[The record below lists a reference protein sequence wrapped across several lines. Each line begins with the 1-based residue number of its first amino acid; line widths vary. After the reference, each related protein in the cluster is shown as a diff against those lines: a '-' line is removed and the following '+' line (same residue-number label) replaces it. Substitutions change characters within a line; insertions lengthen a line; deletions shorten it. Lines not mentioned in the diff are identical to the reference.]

1 MTQKY
6 KKNNSPAIQNSIFPV
21 SPMFRNPIYRV
32 SPMFHNPIYPI
43 SPMFFGLGM
52 GQHVWRF
59 KKIWATCK
67 RGRPYGLCG
76 KHKLFSGIGISCG
89 V

>member
-6 KKNNSPAIQNSIFPV
+6 KKTIPPQFKTAFFP
-21 SPMFRNPIYRV
+21 V

-43 SPMFFGLGM
+43 SPMFYNPIYRISPVFFGLSM

-59 KKIWATCK
+59 KKN
-67 RGRPYGLCG
+67 GRPR
-76 KHKLFSGIGISCG
+76 
-89 V
+89 